1 MDTREL
7 KGNSHLRIENDI
19 LRSKIF
25 GQFIL
30 TREAAIWFYLCGWII
45 RGRMS
50 SCGLANK
57 LYEEYFLE
65 QRKLVARWDQ
75 EMIAEHLGL
84 SRKSKG
90 YISTLLRRLEQK
102 WKVIKREKIPS
113 YNSHKINV
121 YELGYIDSSNHEWLY
136 LTLEFKRQTAKESLL
151 SFYETG
157 EYG

>member
-1 MDTREL
+1 
-7 KGNSHLRIENDI
+7 
-19 LRSKIF
+19 
-25 GQFIL
+25 
-30 TREAAIWFYLCGWII
+30 
-45 RGRMS
+45 MS